1 MKRFFI
7 VLTIIFVGVLVSGCR
22 NDEET
27 LVVGLECNYPP
38 FNWTTMTTNEHTVKI
53 ADVVGYA
60 DGYDIV
66 MARRIAEELGYKLVI
81 KKLPWEGLIE
91 ALNSGMIDL
100 IIAGMSPTAERKEN
114 IDFTEPYYISKQC
127 IVVRTDS
134 AYANATSIA
143 DFNGAKMI
151 AQNGTLQNDLIDQ
164 ITGSTRLAPRNS
176 YPELFIAL
184 EAGVADGVIAEDPVA
199 KLYANNNPAFKV
211 ITFSEGN
218 GFNVT
223 LEQEAVSIG
232 LKKGNQE
239 LANQINEVLA
249 SISDQ
254 ERDAWMQAAANR
266 YLALNPSGE

>member
-1 MKRFFI
+1 
-7 VLTIIFVGVLVSGCR
+7 
-22 NDEET
+22 
-27 LVVGLECNYPP
+27 
-38 FNWTTMTTNEHTVKI
+38 
-53 ADVVGYA
+53 
-60 DGYDIV
+60 
-66 MARRIAEELGYKLVI
+66 
-81 KKLPWEGLIE
+81 
-91 ALNSGMIDL
+91 MIDL

-249 SISDQ
+249 SISEQ